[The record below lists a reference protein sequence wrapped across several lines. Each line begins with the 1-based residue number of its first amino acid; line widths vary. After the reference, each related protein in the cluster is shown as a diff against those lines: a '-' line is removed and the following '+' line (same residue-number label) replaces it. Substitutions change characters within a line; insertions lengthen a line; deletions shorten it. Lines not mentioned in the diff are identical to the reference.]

1 MKKTLA
7 FIVLVALIVNCVS
20 IPRYSVDYTR
30 SERIVIS
37 ERVGKVI
44 DAEEREYFNLFLPEI
59 YLRPTTYR
67 YKSATLRA
75 IDGGGYELRI
85 SVTTGTLVVIN
96 KDPKGIEILTDYI
109 DNYEEI
115 KESKEMF
122 AEKWGIVDYDFL
134 GLPITKYEVQSVKIS
149 ESAVRKDVSPN
160 KTGMAIGGCLGG
172 LLAYGIIKKA
182 GWGSRHDIADPGVEG
197 AFALIDY
204 FYIAAT
210 VLGGLTAGMLVGY
223 LAGSFVGNGR
233 AKPVKSDI
241 DEADILGSIKAE
253 RKPRVVE

>member
-20 IPRYSVDYTR
+20 IPRYSVAYTT
-30 SERIVIS
+30 SEQIVIS

-67 YKSATLRA
+67 YESATLRA

-85 SVTTGTLVVIN
+85 AVTTGTLVVVN
-96 KDPKGIEILTDYI
+96 KDPEGIEILTDYI

-122 AEKWGIVDYDFL
+122 VEKWGIVDYDFL
-134 GLPITKYEVQSVKIS
+134 GLPITKYEVQLVKIS
-149 ESAVRKDVSPN
+149 ENAVKKGVSPK
-160 KTGMAIGGCLGG
+160 KTGMVIGGCVGG

-182 GWGSRHDIADPGVEG
+182 GWGSRHDIADPGIEG
-197 AFALIDY
+197 AFAFIDY
-204 FYIAAT
+204 FYILAT
-210 VLGGLTAGMLVGY
+210 ALGGLTAGMLVGY
-223 LAGSFVGNGR
+223 LAGSIVGNGR
-233 AKPVKSDI
+233 SKPVKSDI
-241 DEADILGSIKAE
+241 DEADILGSIKEA
-253 RKPRVVE
+253 RKPRVE